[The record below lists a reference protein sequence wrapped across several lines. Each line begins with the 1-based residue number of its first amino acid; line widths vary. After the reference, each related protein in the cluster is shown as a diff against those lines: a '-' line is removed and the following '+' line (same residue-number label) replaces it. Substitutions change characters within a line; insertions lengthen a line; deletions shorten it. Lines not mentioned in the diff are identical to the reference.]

1 MPWQNNNDGD
11 PWASGSGKGAGEKP
25 GTTAGQGHDGG
36 DEDEAAGDDQPSPPR
51 GFGGEPP
58 RSPWGE
64 APPPK
69 KPYGNRQSGNDFDQ
83 LLRRGQDRLRSTFG
97 GEGGGNGGGGN
108 GGGMLD
114 ILGGNAWLWVA
125 TALFAAWI
133 LLTSFYRVDAQ
144 ERAVVLRFGRFVE
157 TTGPGLHFKLP
168 FPIDSV
174 ELRAVEQ
181 INSVDIGATEGAAE
195 NLMLTGDQNII
206 NLAYAVRWKIKN
218 VELFL
223 FELAEPE
230 QTVREIG
237 ESAMR
242 AEISKATLNDAIGPQ
257 RAQIAEQVR
266 ERMQEILDSYRSG
279 IEVRGVDIKQADPP
293 AAVDD
298 AFKDVSA
305 AQQDAQQ
312 YLNQSRAYAQQ
323 LLASA
328 QGAAAAFEA
337 VFAQYKLAP
346 EVTRKRMYFETME
359 SVLSKVD
366 KTVIEPGNVTT
377 YLPLPEVRRRAGNA
391 EPSAAD
397 AASKSASGASG
408 N

>member
-1 MPWQNNNDGD
+1 VRPT
-11 PWASGSGKGAGEKP
+11 
-25 GTTAGQGHDGG
+25 GTRDI
-36 DEDEAAGDDQPSPPR
+36 DD
-51 GFGGEPP
+51 
-58 RSPWGE
+58 
-64 APPPK
+64 
-69 KPYGNRQSGNDFDQ
+69 

-97 GEGGGNGGGGN
+97 GGGDDNGIG
-108 GGGMLD
+108 D
-114 ILGGNAWLWVA
+114 FFGGNAWLWILGA
-125 TALFAAWI
+125 IIAAWVV
-133 LLTSFYRVDAQ
+133 LTSFYRVDAQ
-144 ERAVVLRFGRFVE
+144 ERGVVLRFGRFVG
-157 TTGPGLHFKLP
+157 TTGPGLQFKAP
-168 FPIDSV
+168 WPIDTVVLSK
-174 ELRAVEQ
+174 VEQ
-181 INSVDIGATEGAAE
+181 INSVDIGATEGSAE

-218 VELFL
+218 PELFL

-230 QTVREIG
+230 QTVREVG

-242 AEISKATLNDAIGPQ
+242 AEISKASLNDAIGPQ

-337 VFAQYKLAP
+337 VYAQYKLAP

-366 KTVIEPGNVTT
+366 KTVIEPGGVQT
-377 YLPLPEVRRRAGNA
+377 YLPLPEVRRRAAAA
-391 EPSAAD
+391 EPSAVD
-397 AASKSASGASG
+397 NASNSASGKSG
-408 N
+408 Q

>member
-1 MPWQNNNDGD
+1 MPVQNNNDGG
-11 PWASGSGKGAGEKP
+11 PWGEGPNGSRGENP
-25 GTTAGQGHDGG
+25 DRGG
-36 DEDEAAGDDQPSPPR
+36 DETPEGKAPDTGGPR
-51 GFGGEPP
+51 NVTPN
-58 RSPWGE
+58 PWGE
-64 APPPK
+64 APPKRPAG
-69 KPYGNRQSGNDFDQ
+69 PRPTGSRDIDDLF
-83 LLRRGQDRLRSTFG
+83 RRGQEKLRTSFG
-97 GEGGGNGGGGN
+97 GDGGGSDNPVGDFFSGN
-108 GGGMLD
+108 L
-114 ILGGNAWLWVA
+114 WLW
-125 TALFAAWI
+125 ALGAIVAAWI
-133 LLTSFYRVDAQ
+133 VLTSFYRVDAQ
-144 ERAVVLRFGRFVE
+144 ERGVVLRFGRFVG
-157 TTGPGLHFKLP
+157 TTDPGLQFKAPWPVDTVIL
-168 FPIDSV
+168 SK
-174 ELRAVEQ
+174 VEQ
-181 INSVDIGATEGAAE
+181 INSVDIGATEGSAE

-218 VELFL
+218 PELFL

-230 QTVREIG
+230 QTVREVG

-257 RAQIAEQVR
+257 RAQIAERVR

-328 QGAAAAFEA
+328 QGATAAFEA

-366 KTVIEPGNVTT
+366 KTIIEPSGVQA
-377 YLPLPEVRRRAGNA
+377 YLPLPELKRRAAAA
-391 EPSAAD
+391 EPTAVD
-397 AASKSASGASG
+397 NASNSASGKSG
-408 N
+408 Q

>member
-1 MPWQNNNDGD
+1 MPWQNNNDGG
-11 PWASGSGKGAGEKP
+11 PWGSGGGAGPGKGATGKP
-25 GTTAGQGHDGG
+25 EDGH
-36 DEDEAAGDDQPSPPR
+36 DEAADEGAEESEKPVR

-64 APPPK
+64 APPPR
-69 KPYGNRQSGNDFDQ
+69 KPYGNRPSGNEFDQ

-97 GEGGGNGGGGN
+97 GDGGGGGN
-108 GGGMLD
+108 GGGRGLD
-114 ILGGNAWLWVA
+114 ILGGNAWLWIA
-125 TALFAAWI
+125 GALFAAWI

-157 TTGPGLHFKLP
+157 TAGPGLHFKLP

-174 ELRAVEQ
+174 TLRAVEQ

-377 YLPLPEVRRRAGNA
+377 YLPLPEVRRRAGTA
-391 EPSAAD
+391 EPTTAA
-397 AASKSASGASG
+397 ANSNNASGQ
-408 N
+408 

>member
-1 MPWQNNNDGD
+1 MPWQNNNDGG
-11 PWASGSGKGAGEKP
+11 PWGSGGKGPGNKP
-25 GTTAGQGHDGG
+25 ET
-36 DEDEAAGDDQPSPPR
+36 AAGDGHDETADEAGDERGDSTPPR

-69 KPYGNRQSGNDFDQ
+69 RPYGNRQGGNDFDA

-97 GEGGGNGGGGN
+97 GDGGGNGGGG
-108 GGGMLD
+108 GGLD
-114 ILGGNAWLWVA
+114 ILGGNAWLWIA
-125 TALFAAWI
+125 GAIFAAWI

-391 EPSAAD
+391 EQNAVD
-397 AASKSASGASG
+397 AASDSASGKSG
-408 N
+408 Q

>member
-1 MPWQNNNDGD
+1 MPWQNNNDGGPWGSD
-11 PWASGSGKGAGEKP
+11 PKPGSGNGAKP
-25 GTTAGQGHDGG
+25 GPAPESGP
-36 DEDEAAGDDQPSPPR
+36 EAPETPSY
-51 GFGGEPP
+51 GEGPK
-58 RSPWGE
+58 SPWGE
-64 APPPK
+64 APPR
-69 KPYGNRQSGNDFDQ
+69 KPQGLRPSGNNDFDAMM
-83 LLRRGQDRLRSTFG
+83 RRGQEKLRSTFG
-97 GEGGGNGGGGN
+97 GDGGGGRSNGGGFDLF
-108 GGGMLD
+108 GG
-114 ILGGNAWLWVA
+114 ISWLWI
-125 TALFAAWI
+125 FAAIFVAWI

-157 TTGPGLHFKLP
+157 TTGPGLHFKAP

-174 ELRAVEQ
+174 TLRAVEQ
-181 INSVDIGATEGAAE
+181 INSVDIGASEGSAE

-230 QTVREIG
+230 QTVREVG

-337 VFAQYKLAP
+337 VYAQYKLAP

-366 KTVIEPGNVTT
+366 KTIIEPSGVTT
-377 YLPLPEVRRRAGNA
+377 YLPLPEVRRRAGAA
-391 EPSAAD
+391 EPNAVD
-397 AASKSASGASG
+397 AASASASGRSG
-408 N
+408 Q

>member
-1 MPWQNNNDGD
+1 MPVHNNNDGG
-11 PWASGSGKGAGEKP
+11 PWGDTPEDTANDSPARGGAESG
-25 GTTAGQGHDGG
+25 
-36 DEDEAAGDDQPSPPR
+36 PR
-51 GFGGEPP
+51 NPN
-58 RSPWGE
+58 PWGE
-64 APPPK
+64 APPRRAPG
-69 KPYGNRQSGNDFDQ
+69 PRPTGTRDIDD
-83 LLRRGQDRLRSTFG
+83 LLRRGQEKLRTSFG
-97 GEGGGNGGGGN
+97 GDGNGDNPVG
-108 GGGMLD
+108 D
-114 ILGGNAWLWVA
+114 FFGGNAWLWALGAIIAVWVVA
-125 TALFAAWI
+125 
-133 LLTSFYRVDAQ
+133 TSFYRVDAQ
-144 ERAVVLRFGRFVE
+144 ERGVVLRFGRFVGV
-157 TTGPGLHFKLP
+157 TDPGLQFKAPWPVDTVIL
-168 FPIDSV
+168 SK
-174 ELRAVEQ
+174 VEQ
-181 INSVDIGATEGAAE
+181 INSVDIGATEGSAE
-195 NLMLTGDQNII
+195 NLMVTGDQNII

-218 VELFL
+218 PELFL

-230 QTVREIG
+230 QTVREVG

-257 RAQIAEQVR
+257 RAQIAELVR

-337 VFAQYKLAP
+337 VYAQYKLAP

-366 KTVIEPGNVTT
+366 KTVVETGGVQT
-377 YLPLPEVRRRAGNA
+377 YLPLPEVRRRAASA
-391 EPSAAD
+391 EPSAVD
-397 AASKSASGASG
+397 AASNSASGKSG
-408 N
+408 Q

>member
-1 MPWQNNNDGD
+1 MPVHDNNDG
-11 PWASGSGKGAGEKP
+11 G
-25 GTTAGQGHDGG
+25 
-36 DEDEAAGDDQPSPPR
+36 
-51 GFGGEPP
+51 
-58 RSPWGE
+58 PWGE
-64 APPPK
+64 APETTGDAPVAAPDSAPETPVPPRSPAPSPWGDAPPK
-69 KPYGNRQSGNDFDQ
+69 RAAGPRPTGSRDIDD
-83 LLRRGQDRLRSTFG
+83 LLRRGQEKLRTSFG
-97 GEGGGNGGGGN
+97 GDGGGGDN
-108 GGGMLD
+108 PVGAFFS
-114 ILGGNAWLWVA
+114 GNLWLW
-125 TALFAAWI
+125 ALGAIIAGWVVF
-133 LLTSFYRVDAQ
+133 TSFYRVDAQ
-144 ERAVVLRFGRFVE
+144 ERGVVLRFGRFVG
-157 TTGPGLHFKLP
+157 TTEPGLQVKAPWPVDTVVL
-168 FPIDSV
+168 SK
-174 ELRAVEQ
+174 VEQ
-181 INSVDIGATEGAAE
+181 INSVDIGATEGSAE

-218 VELFL
+218 PELFL

-230 QTVREIG
+230 QTVREVG

-266 ERMQEILDSYRSG
+266 ERMQEVLDSYRSG

-337 VFAQYKLAP
+337 VYAQYKLAP

-366 KTVIEPGNVTT
+366 KTIIEPAGVTT
-377 YLPLPEVRRRAGNA
+377 YLPLPELKRRAAAA

-397 AASKSASGASG
+397 TASSSASGKSG
-408 N
+408 Q